1 MSNNFME
8 QVEAKLAAKYDDP
21 SMLSYSKLL
30 VHTKMFI
37 SGLQGGMM
45 NNEEA
50 SNVIAKAVAVWLMK
64 HFENAIGLSKVEAL
78 RVTNE
83 LLVDA
88 AAVEETA
95 SNTPS
100 SSSTNH

>member
-8 QVEAKLAAKYDDP
+8 KVEAKLAAKYNNP
-21 SMLSYSKLL
+21 SLLSYSKLL

-45 NNEEA
+45 NDEEA
-50 SNVIAKAVAVWLMK
+50 ADILAKAVAVWLVK

-78 RVTNE
+78 RVTNK

-88 AAVEETA
+88 AAAVESST
-95 SNTPS
+95 SNT
-100 SSSTNH
+100 SSTNH